1 MSAAPIPSPLAPA
14 TGPATGPAV
23 AGSATV
29 ERTARTA
36 IVAGSTGL
44 VGAALVARLAASG
57 RYERIVALV
66 RRDGASWP
74 DPRIAAVRVDYEHL
88 ERTPLPF
95 AGADVYCA
103 LGTTIAV
110 AGSRAAFRRVD
121 VTYVVRLA
129 VLARAGG
136 AAAFGLVSADGA
148 HVDSPFFYNR
158 CKGEAEA
165 GVAAVGLPSVAI
177 ARPSLLLGDR
187 STARRGEQWAGR
199 VLRPLD
205 RALASRLAGPL
216 RRLRPI
222 KAATVAAALV
232 AVVPQRLPGVRL
244 YDAEALRDAA
254 PL

>member
-1 MSAAPIPSPLAPA
+1 MSAAPLPSPLA
-14 TGPATGPAV
+14 PATGPAV

-29 ERTARTA
+29 ERTPRTA

-66 RRDGASWP
+66 RRDGAAWP
-74 DPRIAAVRVDYEHL
+74 DPRIAAVRVDFEHL

-103 LGTTIAV
+103 LGTTIAA

-136 AAAFGLVSADGA
+136 AVAFGLVSAEGA
-148 HVDSPFFYNR
+148 HVDSAFFYNR

-165 GVAAVGLPSVAI
+165 GVAAVGLPSVTI

-187 STARRGEQWAGR
+187 PEARRGEQWAGR

-205 RALASRLAGPL
+205 RVLASRLAGPL

-222 KAATVAAALV
+222 NAATVAGALV
-232 AVVPQRLPGVRL
+232 ALVPQHLPGVRL
-244 YDAEALRDAA
+244 YDADALRTAA
-254 PL
+254 H